1 MDSTL
6 KKVYSMSPEQISACE
21 KKVMLGSGQHGICF
35 REGKGVRLTDVDG
48 NSYIDCTAQGWALLL
63 GHANEEIRQVAYEQ
77 MGMLTHLNQNSDS
90 LPRFALA
97 DACLLYTSLPALTQ
111 RLESRFF
118 HAVLRDRTRPV
129 RDIWAGLEEDTLR
142 GVFLRKLRAAYDTAQ
157 DADRQ
162 TIEAAVR
169 YGLAA
174 MENREEPQQ

>member
-77 MGMLTHLNQNSDS
+77 KM
-90 LPRFALA
+90 
-97 DACLLYTSLPALTQ
+97 CI
-111 RLESRFF
+111 
-118 HAVLRDRTRPV
+118 RDRTRRISFIHPAPQG
-129 RDIWAGLEEDTLR
+129 R
-142 GVFLRKLRAAYDTAQ
+142 RK
-157 DADRQ
+157 
-162 TIEAAVR
+162 
-169 YGLAA
+169 G
-174 MENREEPQQ
+174 